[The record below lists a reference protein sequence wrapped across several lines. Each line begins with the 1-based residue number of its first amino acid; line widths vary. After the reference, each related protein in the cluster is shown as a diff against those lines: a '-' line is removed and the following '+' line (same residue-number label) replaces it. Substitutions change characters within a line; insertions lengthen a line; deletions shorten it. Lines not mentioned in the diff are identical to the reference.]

1 MMEIT
6 KNDFGIDFKW
16 GVSTAAFQI
25 EGACNTDGKGESI
38 WDVFSMQKG
47 KIYKDHHAKI
57 SCDFYNRY
65 IQDLILMQSL
75 GIPNYR
81 FSLSWSRLIPQGV
94 GKINYKGVEFYNRVI
109 DFCLELGIEPWVTLY
124 HWDLPQALQL
134 KGGWTNRDIIHWFT
148 DYVSFCIQKFGD
160 RVKHWMV
167 LNEPMV
173 FTGAGYFLGI
183 HAPGQKGLSNFLA
196 TLHHV
201 AMCQSEG
208 ARIIKSIKSDLKVG
222 TTFSCSYIEPATNRE
237 PDVKAAEK
245 ADALLNR
252 TFIEALSGLGY
263 PVKELK
269 LLNRL
274 EPYIKDGDESKLA
287 CQMDFIGIQNYTREI
302 VAYSYFMP
310 FIKTKII
317 RADRRNVERTLMN
330 WEVYP
335 ASIYH
340 MLKKY
345 DAYKCTKEI
354 IITENGAAF
363 YDEPNNGSIHDAQ
376 RKKYLQDHIQ
386 QVYKAK
392 QEGVNVNGY
401 FIWTFTD
408 NFEWA
413 EGFYPRFGIVYVD
426 FETQKRI
433 VKDSGKWF
441 SKFLRD
447 N

>member
-1 MMEIT
+1 MQVT
-6 KNDFGIDFKW
+6 KRDFGEDFRW

-25 EGACNTDGKGESI
+25 EGAYDVDGKGESI

-47 KIYKDHHAKI
+47 KVYKNHHAKI

-65 IQDLILMQSL
+65 IHDLILMQSL

-81 FSLSWSRLIPQGV
+81 FSLSWSRLIPQGA
-94 GKINYKGVEFYNRVI
+94 GKTNCKGIGFYNRVI
-109 DFCLELGIEPWVTLY
+109 DFCLELDIEPWITLY
-124 HWDLPQALQL
+124 HWDLPQALQQ
-134 KGGWTNRDIIHWFT
+134 KGGWMNRDIINWFS
-148 DYVSFCIQKFGD
+148 DYVSFCIREFGD

-183 HAPGQKGLSNFLA
+183 HAPGKKGISNFLA
-196 TLHHV
+196 TLHHA

-208 ARIIKSIKSDLKVG
+208 ARAAKSTRNDLKIG
-222 TTFSCSYIEPATNRE
+222 TTFSCAYIEPATNCE
-237 PDVKAAEK
+237 ADILAAEK
-245 ADALLNR
+245 ADTLFNK
-252 TFIEALSGLGY
+252 TFIETLSGRGY

-274 EPYIKDGDESKLA
+274 EPYIKEGDESKLA
-287 CQMDFIGIQNYTREI
+287 YQMDFIGIQNYTREI
-302 VAYSYFMP
+302 VAHSYFIP
-310 FIKTKII
+310 FLRTKII
-317 RADRRNVERTLMN
+317 RADKRNVERTLMN
-330 WEVYP
+330 WEVHP
-335 ASIYH
+335 ASIYY

-345 DAYKCTKEI
+345 SAYQSVKEI

-363 YDEPNNGSIHDAQ
+363 HDELCNGSVHDEQ
-376 RKKYLQDHIQ
+376 RKKYLQDHIY

-401 FIWTFTD
+401 FIWSFTD

-413 EGFYPRFGIVYVD
+413 EGYYPRFGIVYVD
-426 FETQKRI
+426 FKTQNRI

-441 SKFLRD
+441 SKFLSYC
-447 N
+447 

>member
-1 MMEIT
+1 MQIT
-6 KNDFGIDFKW
+6 RNDFGEDFKW

-25 EGACNTDGKGESI
+25 EGAYDVDGKGESI

-47 KIYKDHHAKI
+47 KIYKNQHAKI

-81 FSLSWSRLIPQGV
+81 FSLSWSRLMPQGI
-94 GKINYKGVEFYNRVI
+94 GKINCKGVEFYNNVI
-109 DFCLELGIEPWVTLY
+109 DFCLELNIEPWVTLY
-124 HWDLPQALQL
+124 HWDLPYALQQ
-134 KGGWTNRDIIHWFT
+134 KGGWTNRDIINWFS

-160 RVKHWMV
+160 RVKHWMI

-173 FTGAGYFLGI
+173 FAGAGYFLGI
-183 HAPGQKGLSNFLA
+183 HAPGKKGLSNFLA
-196 TLHHV
+196 TIHHA

-208 ARIIKSIKSDLKVG
+208 ACAARSIRNDLKIG
-222 TTFSCSYIEPATNRE
+222 TTFSCSHIEPATNR
-237 PDVKAAEK
+237 DADILAAKK

-274 EPYIKDGDESKLA
+274 EPYIKDGDESKLP

-302 VAYSYFMP
+302 VSYSYFMP

-317 RADRRNVERTLMN
+317 RADKRNVERTLMN
-330 WEVYP
+330 WEIHP
-335 ASIYH
+335 ASIYY
-340 MLKKY
+340 MIKKFSAY
-345 DAYKCTKEI
+345 DSVKEI
-354 IITENGAAF
+354 VITENGAAF
-363 YDEPNNGSIHDAQ
+363 HDEPCNGSVHDAQ

-392 QEGVNVNGY
+392 QESVNVNGY
-401 FIWTFTD
+401 FIWSFTD

-413 EGFYPRFGIVYVD
+413 EGYYPRFGIVYVD
-426 FETQKRI
+426 FATQKRI
-433 VKDSGKWF
+433 VKDSGKWL
-441 SKFLRD
+441 SKFLEEY
-447 N
+447 